1 MALFGLLT
9 LPLPLIG
16 QETASSDSDST
27 ALNLQ
32 RQEHFEKHIRPT
44 LIEHCERCH
53 GQEKQQGGLR
63 LDVKEGWKIGGD
75 SGPAIIAGDME
86 SLLLEAIR
94 YESGIDMPPKGK
106 LPDSTIKAFENW
118 IELGA
123 FDPRISSSKDSTS
136 EDKAPRQVDRS
147 FWSFQ
152 PVTTPDVPN
161 PLIVE
166 DWATSKIDHFILNEL
181 HKKELEP
188 APIADRETLIR
199 RLHYDLTGL
208 PPSVDDITAFVN
220 DTDTNAWEKLVD
232 RLLEQPAF
240 GERWGR
246 HWLDV
251 VRFAESSG
259 GGRTLLFPDAWR
271 YRDYVIESFNRDT
284 PYDQF
289 IIEQIAGDLLTSNDH
304 LERQRQLIA
313 TGFLL
318 LGPTNYEMQ
327 DKDILEMDVVD
338 EQLDT
343 IGKSM
348 MGMTIGCARCHDHK
362 FDPIPT
368 ADYYALAGILKS
380 THSLIHSNVS
390 TWNKVDLPLNENQE
404 ALIAEQESELAKL
417 EEHLKS
423 TQTRLDNLQGNS
435 RKPKQ
440 ISIDSINAIVLD
452 DVDATRTGSWK
463 ESTSISGYVGQQY
476 IHDENMGLGK
486 KSVTFEDAGD
496 AIGTYR
502 LYISHTPGSNRCSKV
517 AVKIHHLDG
526 ETDVIINQRPPG
538 PIHHSFTELGTFT
551 FSAETPAKI
560 TITNQTGQ
568 DGVVIA
574 DSIVLAPS
582 EQTLDQ
588 TFPTFASTKS
598 PKLQQEIESLKSQLT
613 GIEQEIKSHKQ
624 AAITRPVAMAVSESQ
639 TLGDIEIAIRGV
651 ISQKGERVRR
661 DVLSAAKWEPFQE
674 LDESRSGRLELAQ
687 WIADPQNPLT
697 ARVMANRIWYWMMG
711 RGLVRS
717 LDNFGSTG
725 TEPSHPEL
733 LDHLAN
739 RFIEENWSIKS
750 LIKTIALSSTYRQ
763 ASSATK
769 SSTADP
775 DNQLYHRANR
785 KRLRAE
791 DIRDTLLT
799 IGKTLDTARGGPSIK
814 AGTKIEY
821 DYQFE
826 SRRRSVYLPVFRN
839 TLPEVFEVFDFADP
853 NIQQGKRNEST
864 VASQA
869 LWLMNHPLILDQTR
883 NAAKAILSLEL
894 NTEKRIELAFLQTLG
909 RFPSKLEA
917 EIMEQ
922 LTESTNDTA
931 AGAPPN
937 EQELD
942 QWTMVYQTLC
952 QSVDFLYVN

>member
-1 MALFGLLT
+1 MVLFGLFVLTRPVLGQDSSQSDLT
-9 LPLPLIG
+9 LKSEEL
-16 QETASSDSDST
+16 
-27 ALNLQ
+27 
-32 RQEHFEKHIRPT
+32 FEKHIRPT

-53 GQEKQQGGLR
+53 GQKKQQSGLR
-63 LDVKEGWKIGGD
+63 LDAKEGWEVGGD
-75 SGPAIIAGDME
+75 SGPAIVAGDMD

-94 YESGIDMPPKGK
+94 YEGGMDMPPKGK
-106 LPDSTIKAFENW
+106 LPDSTIEAFEKW
-118 IELGA
+118 IQLGA
-123 FDPRISSSKDSTS
+123 FDPRVKRSNHSAAKTTT
-136 EDKAPRQVDRS
+136 PQQVDRS

-152 PVTTPDVPN
+152 PLVTPEVPRSADTK
-161 PLIVE
+161 E
-166 DWATSKIDHFILNEL
+166 WATLDLDYFILDEL
-181 HKKELEP
+181 HKNELEP

-199 RLHYDLTGL
+199 RIHYDLTGL
-208 PPSVDDITAFVN
+208 PPSVEEITAFVN
-220 DTDTNAWEKLVD
+220 ETDPNAWEKVVD
-232 RLLEQPAF
+232 QLLDQPAF

-259 GGRTLLFPDAWR
+259 GGRTLLFPDAWKF
-271 YRDYVIESFNRDT
+271 RDYVIESFNRDT

-368 ADYYALAGILKS
+368 ADYYALAGIFKS
-380 THSLIHSNVS
+380 TLSLIHSNVS
-390 TWNKVDLPLNENQE
+390 SWNKVDLPLDEKQETLIAKQE
-404 ALIAEQESELAKL
+404 AELARL
-417 EEHLKS
+417 ENDQKS
-423 TQTRLDNLQGNS
+423 KQNRIDELQGTL
-435 RKPKQ
+435 KKMKQ
-440 ISIDSINAIVLD
+440 INVDSINAVVLD
-452 DVDATRTGSWK
+452 DIDATREGVWK
-463 ESTSISGYVGQQY
+463 ESIFIAGYVGKQY
-476 IHDENMGLGK
+476 IHDENMGLGE

-496 AIGTYR
+496 AIGSYR
-502 LYISHTPGSNRCSKV
+502 LYISHTPGSNRASKV
-517 AVKIHHLDG
+517 AVKIRHVDG
-526 ETDVIINQRPPG
+526 ETSVTINQRPPG
-538 PIHHSFTELGTFT
+538 PIHGSFTELGTFT
-551 FSAETPAKI
+551 FSEELPAKI
-560 TITNQTGQ
+560 TIANQAAQ

-574 DSIVLAPS
+574 DSIVLAPVAQS
-582 EQTLDQ
+582 IDQ
-588 TFPTFASTKS
+588 TFPTLASTKS
-598 PKLQQEIESLKSQLT
+598 PEQQQEIESLKSQIAE
-613 GIEQEIKSHKQ
+613 IEQEIKKEKQ
-624 AAITRPVAMAVSESQ
+624 AATIRPVAMAVSESQ
-639 TLGDIEIAIRGV
+639 SPGDIEIAIRGV
-651 ISQKGERVRR
+651 TSQKGERVKRN
-661 DVLSAAKWEPFQE
+661 VLSAAKWEPFQD
-674 LDESRSGRLELAQ
+674 LDESSSGRLELAR
-687 WIADPQNPLT
+687 WIADRQNPLT

-725 TEPSHPEL
+725 TAPSHPEL
-733 LDHLAN
+733 LDHLATQL
-739 RFIEENWSIKS
+739 IEENWSVKS
-750 LIKTIALSSTYRQ
+750 LIKTIALSSTYQQ
-763 ASSATK
+763 ASSLTE
-769 SSTADP
+769 SSAFDSE
-775 DNQLYHRANR
+775 NRLYHRANR

-791 DIRDTLLT
+791 DIRDTLLK
-799 IGKTLDTARGGPSIK
+799 IGKTLDPARGGPSIK

-883 NAAKAILSLEL
+883 NAAKALLSLEL
-894 NTEKRIELAFLQTLG
+894 NTDKRIELAFLQTLG

-922 LTESTNDTA
+922 LAESINDTA
-931 AGAPPN
+931 VGTPSN

>member
-1 MALFGLLT
+1 MALFGLLI
-9 LPLPLIG
+9 LPPPLLG
-16 QETASSDSDST
+16 QDAVSSDSDST
-27 ALNLQ
+27 ASDLKS
-32 RQEHFEKHIRPT
+32 QELFEKHIRPT

-63 LDVKEGWKIGGD
+63 LDVKEGWEIGGD
-75 SGPAIIAGDME
+75 SGPAIVAGEMD

-94 YESGIDMPPKGK
+94 YEGGMNMPPKGK
-106 LPDSTIKAFENW
+106 LPDSTIKAIENW
-118 IELGA
+118 IQLGA
-123 FDPRISSSKDSTS
+123 FDPRLHSGKNSTF
-136 EDKAPRQVDRS
+136 EDKKTKQVDRS

-152 PVTTPDVPN
+152 PVTRPDFPT
-161 PLIVE
+161 PLIAE
-166 DWATSKIDHFILNEL
+166 DWATSKIDHFILTEL
-181 HKKELEP
+181 NKNELEP

-232 RLLEQPAF
+232 RLLDQPAF

-271 YRDYVIESFNRDT
+271 YRDYVIEAFNRDT

-289 IIEQIAGDLLTSNDH
+289 IIEQIAGDLMSSEDH

-390 TWNKVDLPLNENQE
+390 TWNKVDLPLDENQE
-404 ALIAEQESELAKL
+404 ALIAEQQSELAKL

-423 TQTRLDNLQGNS
+423 TQNRLNNLQGNS

-452 DVDATRTGSWK
+452 DVNANRTGSWI

-476 IHDENMGLGK
+476 IHDENMGLGE

-496 AIGTYR
+496 AIGSYR

-517 AVKIHHLDG
+517 AVKIHHVDG
-526 ETDVIINQRPPG
+526 ETNVMINQRPPG
-538 PIHHSFTELGTFT
+538 PIHDSFTELGIFT

-560 TITNQTGQ
+560 TIANQTGQ

-582 EQTLDQ
+582 TQTLDQ
-588 TFPTFASTKS
+588 TFPTFALTRS
-598 PKLQQEIESLKSQLT
+598 PAQQQEIESLKSQLT
-613 GIEQEIKSHKQ
+613 EIEQAIKSHKA
-624 AAITRPVAMAVSESQ
+624 AAITRPVAMAVSEGQ

-651 ISQKGERVRR
+651 ISQKGERVHR

-725 TEPSHPEL
+725 TKPSHPEL

-769 SSTADP
+769 RSTADP

-791 DIRDTLLT
+791 DIRDTLLK
-799 IGKTLDTARGGPSIK
+799 IGNTLDPACGGPSIK

-853 NIQQGKRNEST
+853 NIQQGQRNEST

-869 LWLMNHPLILDQTR
+869 LWMMNHPLILDQTR
-883 NAAKAILSLEL
+883 NAAKALLSLEL
-894 NTEKRIELAFLQTLG
+894 TTEKRIELAFLQTLG
-909 RFPSKLEA
+909 RFPSKLEE

-922 LTESTNDTA
+922 LAESINDTEM
-931 AGAPPN
+931 GTPPN